1 MMFSSNKIW
10 LAPVLFT
17 ALLSLA
23 VGACV
28 KQDFDE
34 PPVGGSVVNI
44 TPNITIKALK
54 ALHVTP
60 DEGFDYIP
68 DSLVVGG
75 VVVMDDRSGNY
86 YKTLVIQDATGGI
99 EVKFNDG
106 YLYNQFPVGRQIYI
120 NCKGMYL
127 TDYAGLTQLVG
138 SVVEENGQKRSIG
151 LTEAQVRTSV
161 KKGTLGNAPTP
172 KVVSIGDF
180 NEDMLSTLIQL
191 EDVEFTKADTAKT
204 YADPVTKN
212 SLNRT
217 LEDCSGLLTLVR
229 TSGYADFAG
238 ALTPGKKGTFTG
250 VLGVYNG
257 DYQLYMRDLN
267 DVKMDSLRC
276 GAIDPNGPGLSV
288 LDEKF
293 DATSSNVDI
302 DLAGWQNIAVQG
314 TRYWRGSSFSGNKFA
329 SATAFGTTNPDPI
342 NETWLISPPLDLKTQ
357 KTLTFT
363 SSSGYYKHDGLTVWV
378 STNFNGSNFA
388 SATWTELSFAKPTP
402 NTSGYTD
409 FVPSGNIALPVFN
422 GKGFVAFKYVGD
434 KTTNTT
440 TWRFDDV
447 KVQ

>member
-1 MMFSSNKIW
+1 MMFSNHKNW

-17 ALLSLA
+17 ALFGLF

-34 PPVGGSVVNI
+34 PPVGGNVVNI

-54 ALHVTP
+54 ALHITP
-60 DEGFDYIP
+60 EGFDYIP

-86 YKTLVIQDATGGI
+86 YKTLVIQDETGGI

-106 YLYNQFPVGRQIYI
+106 YLYNQFPVGRQVYI
-120 NCKGMYL
+120 NVKGLYL
-127 TDYAGLTQLVG
+127 TDYAGLTQIVG
-138 SVVEENGQKRSIG
+138 SLVEENGQLSGIG
-151 LTEAQVRTSV
+151 LTEAQVRTV
-161 KKGTLGNAPTP
+161 VQKGTLGNAPAP
-172 KVVSIGDF
+172 KVVSISDF
-180 NEDMLSTLIQL
+180 NDDLLSTLIRL
-191 EDVEFTKADTAKT
+191 EDVEFTKADTGKT
-204 YADPVTKN
+204 YADPVTKS

-217 LEDCSGLLTLVR
+217 LEDCNGLLTIIR

-238 ALTPGKKGTFTG
+238 SLTPGKKGTVTG

-257 DYQLYMRDLN
+257 DYQLYIRDVT
-267 DVKMDSLRC
+267 DVQMDSLRC
-276 GAIDPNGPGLSV
+276 GAIDPNGPGLAT

-293 DATSSNVDI
+293 DGTSNNTDI

-314 TRYWRGSSFSGNKFA
+314 TRYWRGASFSGNKFA
-329 SATAFGTTNPDPI
+329 SATAFGTTNPDPT

-363 SSSGYYKHDGLTVWV
+363 SSSGYYRHDGLTVLV

-388 SATWTELSFAKPTP
+388 TATWTELSFAKPAP
-402 NTSGYTD
+402 NANGYTD
-409 FVPSGNIALPVFN
+409 FVPSGNITLPVFN
-422 GKGFVAFKYVGD
+422 GKGFIAFKYVGD

>member
-1 MMFSSNKIW
+1 MLFSNNKNW
-10 LAPVLFT
+10 LAP
-17 ALLSLA
+17 ALLIA
-23 VGACV
+23 VFALGIGACV
-28 KQDFDE
+28 KENFDE
-34 PPVGGSVVNI
+34 PPVGGSAVNI

-60 DEGFDYIP
+60 NEGFDFIT

-106 YLYNQFPVGRQIYI
+106 YLYNQFPVGRQVYI
-120 NCKGMYL
+120 KCKGLVL
-127 TDYAGLTQLVG
+127 TDYAGLTQLAG

-151 LTEAQVRTSV
+151 LTEAQVRTAV
-161 KKGTLGNAPTP
+161 LKGTLGNAPAP
-172 KVVSIGDF
+172 KVVSIGELND
-180 NEDMLSTLIQL
+180 DMLSTLIQFD
-191 EDVEFTKADTAKT
+191 DVEFVKADTGKT
-204 YADPVTKN
+204 YADPVTKS

-217 LEDCSGLLTLVR
+217 IEDCSGVQTLLR

-238 ALTPGKKGTFTG
+238 ALTPGKKGTIVG

-257 DYQLYMRDLN
+257 DYQLYIRDLT
-267 DVKMDSLRC
+267 DVRMDTLRC
-276 GAIDPNGPGLSV
+276 GAIDPNGPGLAV

-302 DLAGWQNIAVQG
+302 DLGGWINVAVQG

-329 SATAFGTTNPDPI
+329 SATAFGTTNPDAV
-342 NETWLISPPLDLKTQ
+342 NETWLITPPLDLKTQ
-357 KTLTFT
+357 KTLTFN

-378 STNFNGSNFA
+378 STNFNGSNLG
-388 SATWTELSFAKPTP
+388 SATWTELTFAKPAP
-402 NTSGYTD
+402 NASGYTD
-409 FVPSGNIALPVFN
+409 FVPSGNISLPISTS
-422 GKGFVAFKYVGD
+422 KGYVAFKYIGD